1 MGGKRFTQLLILSLL
16 FSTTAILACDS
27 MPWRAHRVP
36 SGAMEPA
43 IPRDS
48 LITTERLSEEDLDGL
63 ARGEIV
69 TFDPPDADIVYVKRI
84 VGLAGDTVELR
95 DQRLFVNGTAVAE
108 DYGQHPGLRGN
119 ATAER
124 MLAMKPTAHVF
135 PPTVVPDG
143 HVFVLGDN
151 WEASSDSRRFGP
163 VPMSSLKARV
173 TSHR

>member
-1 MGGKRFTQLLILSLL
+1 
-16 FSTTAILACDS
+16 
-27 MPWRAHRVP
+27 
-36 SGAMEPA
+36 MEPA
-43 IPRDS
+43 ITRDS
-48 LITTERLSEEDLDGL
+48 LVTTKRLGEGDLEGL
-63 ARGEIV
+63 TRGEIV
-69 TFDPPDADIVYVKRI
+69 TFDPPHVEGDALFVKRV
-84 VGLAGDTVELR
+84 VGLAGDTVEIR
-95 DQRLFVNGTAVAE
+95 DQRLFVNGAPVAE
-108 DYGQHPGLRGN
+108 DYGRHPGLRGN

-163 VPMSSLKARV
+163 VPVSSLKARV